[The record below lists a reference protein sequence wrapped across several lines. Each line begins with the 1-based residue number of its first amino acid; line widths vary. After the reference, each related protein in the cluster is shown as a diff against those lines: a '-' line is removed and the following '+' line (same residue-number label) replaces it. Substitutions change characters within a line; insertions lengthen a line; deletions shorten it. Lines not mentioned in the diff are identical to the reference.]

1 MFEGECMALQSG
13 MLPCQAGT
21 RCAHRCEGRWDTAG
35 EPAPVGRETHS
46 HPPPSYPLISSL
58 SLTPSTSPSLP
69 HSLTPSLPHPHPH
82 SLTPS
87 PSPSLP
93 HSLTLTLTHL
103 NEALD
108 QLPIHPIPSGSDVT
122 VTVPRRLQVIE
133 PCLEGLTE
141 EHVSIV
147 FI

>member
-1 MFEGECMALQSG
+1 MVSVYVFEGECMALQSG

-58 SLTPSTSPSLP
+58 P
-69 HSLTPSLPHPHPH
+69 HSLNLTITPSLPH